1 MTKSELRKIYL
12 AKRREIS
19 TAQRANASREIIRR
33 VFESFD
39 FASVRTVHCFIAIRQ
54 LGEIDTTAF
63 LEKLWTEFSNIR
75 ISAPRIDERTN
86 EIDAVEFGPESK
98 LVENKWRI
106 PEPIGGN
113 LIDPSVIDLVVVP
126 LLCFD
131 RIGHRV
137 GYGKGFYDRFLDRCR
152 PDCLKIGLSYFDPV
166 DLIDDVHSGDVRL
179 DFCVT
184 PSGVVTSE

>member
-137 GYGKGFYDRFLDRCR
+137 GYGKGFYDRF
-152 PDCLKIGLSYFDPV
+152 P
-166 DLIDDVHSGDVRL
+166 
-179 DFCVT
+179 
-184 PSGVVTSE
+184 